1 MKIFSVHCSIFW
13 LGFGDDHLFC
23 IHPALPESWVLSWTW
38 NSHVA
43 CKVCKMVK
51 SFQDGEKFA
60 KWWKVCKMVKSLENG
75 DRSWKTHHGLLQPK
89 SAAKP
94 SHLEKWLIKLSD
106 SIMFNDLIVIYNC
119 FYITL
124 PLLSLALGW
133 EEMLFR
139 EQGEHFRRELLGASV
154 SFPPGNQLQERGLQG
169 ETQNRKILQQFSPV
183 QCFRIF
189 ILCSLSP
196 ASEMESLSHLCR
208 RGCSLS
214 MFEIGRLT
222 ASNLRQNFFWV
233 GMVCLLCWKQQVRYR
248 GNLNTLVRHFQL
260 ACFQRQVAIINNNS
274 PGEGSLGDCLSIK
287 RVKSITEPSLYV
299 RLDIN
304 CYPAGNTLC
313 LTSSTWVMPRWR
325 RRFLMAA
332 ASSQTSASF
341 LGDGGMRSPI
351 VEGRPNGGVGEGRG
365 EK

>member
-23 IHPALPESWVLSWTW
+23 IHPALPESWVPSWTW

-51 SFQDGEKFA
+51 SFEYGEKFA
-60 KWWKVCKMVKSLENG
+60 NWWKVCKMVQG

-139 EQGEHFRRELLGASV
+139 EQGEHFRRELLGAFV
-154 SFPPGNQLQERGLQG
+154 SFPPDNQLQERGLQG

-222 ASNLRQNFFWV
+222 ASNLRQNFFSI
-233 GMVCLLCWKQQVRYR
+233 GMVSNHWFV
-248 GNLNTLVRHFQL
+248 F
-260 ACFQRQVAIINNNS
+260 F
-274 PGEGSLGDCLSIK
+274 
-287 RVKSITEPSLYV
+287 VKT
-299 RLDIN
+299 
-304 CYPAGNTLC
+304 
-313 LTSSTWVMPRWR
+313 
-325 RRFLMAA
+325 
-332 ASSQTSASF
+332 ASQIW
-341 LGDGGMRSPI
+341 G
-351 VEGRPNGGVGEGRG
+351 
-365 EK
+365 